1 MQPLHQ
7 KHKSHVKLKLRKK
20 NAKSMHE
27 RPLRKG
33 VSEQRRELQKYV
45 SKYNEKGLLNL
56 RCVPY
61 F

>member
-1 MQPLHQ
+1 
-7 KHKSHVKLKLRKK
+7 
-20 NAKSMHE
+20 MHE